1 MARYYYERYTV
12 RSSTTYRW
20 DRYTA
25 ESTYMEGSW
34 SAPLSQGEK
43 SAYDGW
49 SAYTFDEKTGYFSN
63 SGSNKIIYPENATSN
78 GPYVYRPLLFQIL
91 NRYYFDSREGNNTL
105 WANSKTSSF
114 SHYRQGEWGGT
125 TYGRYSQYENN
136 ARNSD
141 GYWYVRGSSST
152 SNYRGTYIDTI
163 VAEDGTYPDNGRVG
177 TSYWY
182 VKTGKAFPEFKVRQ
196 NGQLKTSVD
205 GWVRVNGVLKQ
216 IQQIWVR
223 VNGSLKE
230 V

>member
-20 DRYTA
+20 DRYYA
-25 ESTYMEGSW
+25 DPVYVEGSFG
-34 SAPLSQGEK
+34 APTSQGDK
-43 SAYDGW
+43 TSYNYYPSYSFNPYDGH
-49 SAYTFDEKTGYFSN
+49 FSN
-63 SGSNKIIYPENATSN
+63 VPPSITIYPGGSGT
-78 GPYVYRPLLFQIL
+78 VYSALVVTLYA
-91 NRYYFDSREGNNTL
+91 YYFDSRPGNNTL
-105 WANSKTSSF
+105 WMKKKTSSF
-114 SHYRQGEWGGT
+114 SHYKQGSLIDY
-125 TYGRYSQYENN
+125 TYAGYSAYTNN
-136 ARNSD
+136 ARNAD

-152 SNYRGTYIDTI
+152 SYYRGTYIDTI